1 MDFCKQLAFNSI
13 IMNICVNS
21 RIKGTFININKSI
34 NPNLTATYFYNEQ
47 IFNTLN
53 KNDSA

>member
-34 NPNLTATYFYNEQ
+34 NPNLTATYFYSEQ